1 MAVPRLDPSVI
12 ERLFDRSSAAH
23 WDVPRE
29 RFEAAVRASL
39 DHAFSAINP
48 TSSEVSEY
56 LDDLHADDLALAI
69 ACESG
74 SDRAWEHFMA
84 EYRPLLQRAA
94 DAIDPTGGA
103 REVAD
108 SIFAELY
115 GLSEREGTRRSLLRY
130 FHGRSKLSTWLR
142 AVLSQRYVD
151 RVRAGRRTSPMPED
165 AERIPERNEQA
176 SPAVE
181 SGRFRGLV
189 QQALAKAIADLPAR
203 DRLRLS
209 CYYAQG
215 LKLAAIGKLLREHEA
230 TVSRQLAKTR
240 DALAD
245 AVRASLKR
253 DHGMDDRTVD
263 ECLASAM
270 DDTGSMDVNQLIGT
284 GPSTSLRAVPD
295 VRKKSAFDR
304 SRE

>member
-1 MAVPRLDPSVI
+1 MAAVPRLDSSVI
-12 ERLFDRSSAAH
+12 ERLFDGSSAAH

-29 RFEAAVRASL
+29 RFEAAILASL
-39 DHAFSAINP
+39 NHAFGNINP

-56 LDDLHADDLALAI
+56 LDDLHLDDLALAI

-74 SDRAWEHFMA
+74 SERAWEHFVG
-84 EYRPLLQRAA
+84 EYRPLLHRSA

-108 SIFAELY
+108 AIYGELY
-115 GLSEREGTRRSLLRY
+115 GLSERDGTRRSLLRY

-142 AVLSQRYVD
+142 AVLSQRWID
-151 RVRAGRRTSPMPED
+151 RVRAGRRSTPLPD
-165 AERIPERNEQA
+165 DPERLPESPETTRAA
-176 SPAVE
+176 SPDVE
-181 SGRFRGLV
+181 AGRFRGLV
-189 QQALAKAIADLPAR
+189 QQALARAIAALPAR

-215 LKLAAIGKLLREHEA
+215 LRLAAIGKLIREHEA

-240 DALAD
+240 DGLAD
-245 AVRASLKR
+245 AVRTSLKR
-253 DHGMDDRTVD
+253 DHGMDDRTVA
-263 ECLASAM
+263 ECLESAM
-270 DDTGSMDVNQLIGT
+270 EDTGSMDVNELIGT
-284 GPSTSLRAVPD
+284 GA
-295 VRKKSAFDR
+295 RKKSPLDR

>member
-1 MAVPRLDPSVI
+1 MAAVPRLDSSVI
-12 ERLFDRSSAAH
+12 ERLFDGSSAAH

-29 RFEAAVRASL
+29 RFEAAILASL
-39 DHAFSAINP
+39 NHAFGNINP

-56 LDDLHADDLALAI
+56 LDDLHLDDLALAI

-74 SDRAWEHFMA
+74 SERAWEHFVG
-84 EYRPLLQRAA
+84 EYRPLLHRSA

-108 SIFAELY
+108 AIYGELY
-115 GLSEREGTRRSLLRY
+115 GLSERDGTRRSLLRY

-142 AVLSQRYVD
+142 AVLSQRWID
-151 RVRAGRRTSPMPED
+151 RVRAGRRSTPLPD
-165 AERIPERNEQA
+165 DPERLPESPETTRAA
-176 SPAVE
+176 SPDVE
-181 SGRFRGLV
+181 AGRFRGLV
-189 QQALAKAIADLPAR
+189 QQALARAIAALPAR

-215 LKLAAIGKLLREHEA
+215 LKLAAIGKLIREHEA

-240 DALAD
+240 DGLAD
-245 AVRASLKR
+245 AVRTSLKR
-253 DHGMDDRTVD
+253 DHGMDDRTVA
-263 ECLASAM
+263 ECLESAM
-270 DDTGSMDVNQLIGT
+270 EDTGSMDVNELIGT
-284 GPSTSLRAVPD
+284 GA
-295 VRKKSAFDR
+295 RKKSPLDR

>member
-1 MAVPRLDPSVI
+1 MAAVPRLDLSVI
-12 ERLFDRSSAAH
+12 ERLFDGSSAAH

-29 RFEAAVRASL
+29 RFEAAILASL
-39 DHAFSAINP
+39 NHAFGNINP

-56 LDDLHADDLALAI
+56 LDDLHLDDVALAI

-74 SDRAWEHFMA
+74 SERAWEHFVS
-84 EYRPLLQRAA
+84 EYRPLLHRAA

-108 SIFAELY
+108 AIYGELF
-115 GLSEREGTRRSLLRY
+115 GLSERDGTRRSLLRY

-142 AVLSQRYVD
+142 AVLSQRWID
-151 RVRAGRRTSPMPED
+151 RVRAGRRSTPLPD
-165 AERIPERNEQA
+165 DPERLPE
-176 SPAVE
+176 SPETHKAGSPDIE
-181 SGRFRGLV
+181 GGRFRGLV
-189 QQALAKAIADLPAR
+189 QQALANAIAALPAR

-240 DALAD
+240 DGLAD
-245 AVRASLKR
+245 AVRTSLKR
-253 DHGMDDRTVD
+253 DHGMDDRTVA

-270 DDTGSMDVNQLIGT
+270 EDTGSMDVNELIGT
-284 GPSTSLRAVPD
+284 GA
-295 VRKKSAFDR
+295 RKKSPLDR

>member
-29 RFEAAVRASL
+29 RFETAVRASL
-39 DHAFSAINP
+39 EHAFANINP
-48 TSSEVSEY
+48 TSGEVSEY
-56 LDDLHADDLALAI
+56 LDDLNADDLALSV

-74 SDRAWEHFMA
+74 SDRAWEHFMR
-84 EYRPLLQRAA
+84 EYRPVLHRAA
-94 DAIDPTGGA
+94 DAIDPSGGA

-108 SIFAELY
+108 AIFAELY
-115 GLSEREGTRRSLLRY
+115 GLSERDGMRRSLLRY

-142 AVLSQRYVD
+142 AVLSQRWVD
-151 RVRAGRRTSPMPED
+151 RVRSGRRSAPMPED
-165 AERIPERNEQA
+165 AERLPERGEANA
-176 SPAVE
+176 PDVE
-181 SGRFRGLV
+181 SGRFQGVV

-240 DALAD
+240 DTLAD
-245 AVRASLKR
+245 AVRTSLKH
-253 DHGMDDRTVD
+253 DHGMDDRTVA
-263 ECLASAM
+263 EALASAM
-270 DDTGSMDVNQLIGT
+270 DDTGSMDVKELIGT
-284 GPSTSLRAVPD
+284 GP
-295 VRKKSAFDR
+295 RKELPFDR